1 MWLKTSLLVISEILE
16 LFFKTLTADDNYS
29 CYQREKFP
37 QGIEMELSKNL
48 KIFYA
53 LFILFLETKS
63 PFPHVEK
70 KMSFIAQV
78 VAKIFTRKKSGYLIV

>member
-1 MWLKTSLLVISEILE
+1 
-16 LFFKTLTADDNYS
+16 
-29 CYQREKFP
+29 
-37 QGIEMELSKNL
+37 MELSKKL

-63 PFPHVEK
+63 HFPHVEK

-78 VAKIFTRKKSGYLIV
+78 VAKTFTRKKSGYLIV